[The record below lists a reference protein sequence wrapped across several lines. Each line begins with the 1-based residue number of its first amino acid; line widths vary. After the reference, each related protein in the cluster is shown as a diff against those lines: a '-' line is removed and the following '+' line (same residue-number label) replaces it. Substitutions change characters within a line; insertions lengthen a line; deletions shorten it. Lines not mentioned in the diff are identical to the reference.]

1 MKSFLNPF
9 TQNFCAMFQ
18 HTSLSLLFLFVLL
31 ALFLNLT
38 PPDATV
44 FFQIEP
50 GSKLNI
56 KGTSNVT
63 DFTCKC
69 EEIFP
74 RLQMTLNS
82 FGTKAEFKKT
92 ALSLR
97 AKKLDCGNKAMNNDM
112 YETMKA
118 EENPII
124 QIELLESELAA
135 LADSWATV
143 QASANLTI
151 AGVTRKETFSIQAK
165 KADALQFRIKGSK
178 SLKMTDYGMTPPRPM
193 MGLIKVKDL
202 IILDLDLTVSVLEK
216 M

>member
-1 MKSFLNPF
+1 
-9 TQNFCAMFQ
+9 MFKR
-18 HTSLSLLFLFVLL
+18 TIYSSTFLFLLA

-38 PPDATV
+38 PPDTTI
-44 FFQIEP
+44 FFQIEQ

-69 EEIFP
+69 EEVFP
-74 RLQMTLNS
+74 RLQMTINQTT
-82 FGTKAEFKKT
+82 TKAEFKKT

-97 AKKLDCGNKAMNNDM
+97 AKKLDCGNKAMNSDM

-118 EENPII
+118 DDYPN
-124 QIELLESELAA
+124 IELQLLESEA
-135 LADSWATV
+135 LDLKEEWTTI

-151 AGVTRKETFSIQAK
+151 AGTTRKETFTIQAK
-165 KADALQFRIKGSK
+165 KIDELQYRFKGAK

-193 MGLIKVKDL
+193 LGLIKVKDL
-202 IILDLDLTVSVLEK
+202 IVLDLDLTVSVLDK

>member
-1 MKSFLNPF
+1 MFKPTVLFKFFLLP
-9 TQNFCAMFQ
+9 
-18 HTSLSLLFLFVLL
+18 VV
-31 ALFLNLT
+31 ALFLNLA

-44 FFQIEP
+44 FFQIEA

-69 EEIFP
+69 EEVFP

-82 FGTKAEFKKT
+82 TLTKAEFKKT
-92 ALSLR
+92 ALSLH

-118 EENPII
+118 EDFPTI
-124 QIELLESELAA
+124 QIELLDSQLAELT
-135 LADSWATV
+135 DNWANL

-165 KADALQFRIKGSK
+165 KIDELQFRFKGAK

-193 MGLIKVKDL
+193 LGLIKVKDL
-202 IILDLDLTVSVLEK
+202 IVLDLDLTVSVLDK